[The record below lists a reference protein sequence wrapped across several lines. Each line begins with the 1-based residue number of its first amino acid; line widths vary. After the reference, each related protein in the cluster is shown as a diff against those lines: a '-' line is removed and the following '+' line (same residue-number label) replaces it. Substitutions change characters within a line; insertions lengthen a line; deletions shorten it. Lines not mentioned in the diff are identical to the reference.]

1 MTQQLIEAIEL
12 EMRIVKM
19 DYYNHVEVSPKVTY
33 GMLSKILDKAKE
45 LQGKEKWAV
54 VKESYLFDSKEQAE
68 DILQAHIQSEIYDYT
83 IVKIIEP

>member
-1 MTQQLIEAIEL
+1 MIQKLIEWME
-12 EMRIVKM
+12 EEHDRIPINTVQGVTERFIYRKCM
-19 DYYNHVEVSPKVTY
+19 DKV
-33 GMLSKILDKAKE
+33 KE
-45 LQGKEKWAV
+45 LQATEQCKWAV